1 MGIKALYVV
10 GVANILSAVAG
21 IIFSAISATG
31 NTMIAL
37 LIETFTLMCYLASV
51 YYLATNF
58 SDRLEIIWCGE
69 YVYQIVIGLL
79 SVWYLQTNHWVKK
92 EI

>member
-10 GVANILSAVAG
+10 GVANIMSAVAS

-37 LIETFTLMCYLASV
+37 FIEGFTLMCYLASV
-51 YYLATNF
+51 YYFATNF
-58 SDRLEIIWCGE
+58 SDRIEIIWCSE
-69 YVYQIVIGLL
+69 YVYNIVIGLL
-79 SVWYLQTNHWVKK
+79 SVLYLRTNHWMKK